1 MTFDASCNT
10 FYDGDIYNIKNVI
23 ASIIANDFKTK
34 DKLENR
40 GKKAILQMIRRNS
53 IKLHIYH
60 NHRYHYYRKCL
71 HYLFRIPCLVL
82 SGTNGFFAIGLKEHM
97 NQNTLS
103 LLNAGISFITGIL
116 CSIEILFNFQ
126 KRMETELETYKKF
139 YILSVKINKDLL
151 TLNKKSDLDKL
162 VTDNLT
168 LYFEASNGTNI
179 INNQNKSFMDEF
191 ERLVLGDDCKSKE
204 ETKKIK
210 KDLSLVYRVCGPSKC
225 CGKVCC
231 SFYDVDDKNSSS
243 FFSCCCDCNKKIDE
257 GKLIELLKEFAK
269 YKPNKEECDFMKSII
284 NNNNKNSRNKS
295 IKKPIN
301 KEVQIE
307 SISEKSV
314 YSSDNEICSFD
325 MCTDL
330 DLEQGCLCEFCENCY
345 DFCCCNNNSYY
356 ANNLQLQLCTTDDSY
371 DNDENNDVDY
381 KRYSTNIESI

>member
-10 FYDGDIYNIKNVI
+10 FYDGDVYNIKNVV
-23 ASIIANDFKTK
+23 ASILANDFKSK

-82 SGTNGFFAIGLKEHM
+82 SGTNGFVAIGLNEHM
-97 NQNTLS
+97 QKNTLS
-103 LLNAGISFITGIL
+103 LLKAGISFITGIL

-139 YILSVKINKDLL
+139 YILSVKINKDIL

-204 ETKKIK
+204 ETKQIK
-210 KDLSLVYRVCGPSKC
+210 KDLSMIYRVCGPSKC
-225 CGKVCC
+225 CGSKCC
-231 SFYDVDDKNSSS
+231 YKYDIDDYTSGFAFS
-243 FFSCCCDCNKKIDE
+243 SCCQCKKDIDKE
-257 GKLIELLKEFAK
+257 KLADLLKK
-269 YKPNKEECDFMKSII
+269 YSSYSPNKEECDIMKYDSNTK
-284 NNNNKNSRNKS
+284 NNYKIKN
-295 IKKPIN
+295 
-301 KEVQIE
+301 
-307 SISEKSV
+307 
-314 YSSDNEICSFD
+314 
-325 MCTDL
+325 
-330 DLEQGCLCEFCENCY
+330 
-345 DFCCCNNNSYY
+345 
-356 ANNLQLQLCTTDDSY
+356 
-371 DNDENNDVDY
+371 
-381 KRYSTNIESI
+381 NIEEENLLINHYLLIIIPVYLILVWIVILESFL